1 MCVTVAANPVGW
13 AGTVAGGVTVVYA
26 TVQSSEPS
34 ELVAR
39 IVIVPEP
46 VAVEAPLMTRDEVLN
61 ETPAG
66 SDPTTA

>member
-1 MCVTVAANPVGW
+1 MAANPVGW
-13 AGTVAGGVTVVYA
+13 AGTVAGGAAVVYA

-46 VAVEAPLMTRDEVLN
+46 VAVGVPLITRVEVLN